1 MIDVVFHL
9 IVLWKTHEIAL
20 LHGSKIL
27 HGCRSYAH
35 HVVCFFSIF
44 FSSGC
49 VVSWN
54 ATPQFYTRRQTKNK
68 INNQFPHN
76 ATTATTR
83 RKTRRGKRKK
93 KACSLPGSGVAMRAQ
108 AAMIISF
115 KTR

>member
-54 ATPQFYTRRQTKNK
+54 ATPNEISTPQPT
-68 INNQFPHN
+68 ILH
-76 ATTATTR
+76 ATTN
-83 RKTRRGKRKK
+83 KK
-93 KACSLPGSGVAMRAQ
+93 
-108 AAMIISF
+108 
-115 KTR
+115 